1 MDPIAERSTIS
12 RLDGALETE
21 APLNAPAVRH
31 SKSNDNTSILK
42 SDLSG
47 LPRRNSNIHDPIST
61 YCAESVDTV
70 TDTTGTDRWAD
81 QYSAKPQLESAF
93 NSRSSLALVNNS
105 LDQILYDILLSSQ
118 STIMSALRSAIIEV
132 LKPSLGV
139 SAIHHADLAL
149 KTYLDEC
156 QKSTLLDSLKEIEMV
171 DLVDLNSLEKKAR
184 IQRVIYTSLED
195 TESMKSS
202 LDDEVRI
209 DKKTIISPAIAIFL
223 KSVLEYIGEQI
234 LTAAT
239 EITQNNLLSN
249 QLSPQNQ
256 IPNFQKTVESLVEA
270 NEVDQIAFDTSL
282 NEFWNTWKRL
292 TEPPVKFS
300 SHSFLKIAPFS
311 ESLTH
316 LDLAVTKD
324 IFNDIR
330 ETEPSTVSPK
340 CKSQSNE
347 AISGNIPLET
357 SQRKYVIF
365 APNDKQHRLGNT
377 KGRANSAPQASLPP
391 FYTILKR
398 SETSTEAMNENSG
411 QTIEVHNK
419 DEISIELSMNQRMT
433 NHNRSS
439 TASSRDSFSEK
450 EPSSENLTQND
461 LNRDNHTRVPSAS
474 IKPTQQ
480 LLPNIEKSEL
490 RSSLCRREDRNPLS
504 CDMTHTEKILGTSI
518 RRTKPLPIAHIQPRI
533 LSYHEESKGYRS
545 LVKNRP
551 MTWDTSKFS
560 KINISTCLN
569 NQSTISARPK
579 LLKTLTSTDTLDF
592 DPGIFLDKNT
602 STDELHE
609 DDLFPPNIMET
620 TLPSPKSVSDKRVS
634 ATTRYVDTSVQVVD
648 INSLEPCD
656 GCDMNKIKEEIY
668 EATSE
673 PKNYYPPHSNR
684 NVVKSPAEYESDGG
698 ISPVSLLNDDI
709 IYDGPV
715 SPVST
720 VSSMEKTPDQD
731 FMPQLENINLI
742 PSNFISKNHL
752 ESTLENHKPK
762 SSNHISKSISSQ
774 SKRSTHT
781 SGSTSSSNS
790 HRMKL
795 ILKSERDTVG
805 KFDQLIQSDQ
815 TLQYTLTPQNVRG
828 IEICDFHQ
836 MTIKDNCDSRSN
848 LTNTGISSSSKYVA
862 LQTNSIKSN
871 QTSNTIC
878 TSSSSAPTS
887 FHSGSNTRQ
896 CAPIP
901 RDARVDRDRSLDY
914 LANFIKSTGPELST
928 TAKSEPSQGAISEK
942 EQSHGSH
949 STSMSGPRGYLHKRL
964 DSAPSRIKIRH
975 RDPTTKRSDS
985 INDFIDFVRSGPII
999 EKSNLLFRN
1008 PDSSRLGTESRE
1020 SSKAIENKTIETTQT
1035 DPRNRQN
1042 PPSINSSVTSHSAL
1056 LINSSKTKQTIP
1068 KSKDKSVD
1076 ASTVPVR
1083 TRPKIH
1089 DPYSFDFSD
1098 EEDENDLLQSKPKLS
1113 ESLTDFLRNTSPE
1126 NYPPNNDETVK
1137 TTKISLSAPGL
1148 ISLFGKSL
1156 SNTPSSLKNTSSS
1169 ISSHQSEALS
1179 SKIRKRI
1186 NAHPTPLSSKTSQPQ
1201 IPRTEFSQKCFE
1213 PREPT
1218 YSTVRTNDLAQ
1229 FLMYNE
1235 PPQTETKDLHPSN
1248 FNMVQKKEINS
1259 FHKMFGRKKTKT
1271 ISRT

>member
-21 APLNAPAVRH
+21 APLNAPAVQH
-31 SKSNDNTSILK
+31 SKSSDNTSILK

-47 LPRRNSNIHDPIST
+47 LPRRNSNIHGPIST
-61 YCAESVDTV
+61 YCAESVETV
-70 TDTTGTDRWAD
+70 TDTTGIDRWAD
-81 QYSAKPQLESAF
+81 QYSAKPHLESSF

-149 KTYLDEC
+149 KTYLDDC

-184 IQRVIYTSLED
+184 IQRVIHTSLED

-202 LDDEVRI
+202 LDEEVRI

-239 EITQNNLLSN
+239 EITRNNLLSN

-256 IPNFQKTVESLVEA
+256 IPSFQKTVESLVEA

-282 NEFWNTWKRL
+282 NECWNTWKRL

-340 CKSQSNE
+340 CKIQSNE
-347 AISGNIPLET
+347 AIPGNIPLET

-398 SETSTEAMNENSG
+398 SETSTEAMNENST

-419 DEISIELSMNQRMT
+419 NETSIELSMNQRMT

-450 EPSSENLTQND
+450 ESSLENLTQND
-461 LNRDNHTRVPSAS
+461 LNRHNHRRVPSTS
-474 IKPTQQ
+474 IKPTQR

-490 RSSLCRREDRNPLS
+490 RSSLCRREDRNLLS
-504 CDMTHTEKILGTSI
+504 CDMKYTEKNLGTSI

-569 NQSTISARPK
+569 NYSTISVHPK
-579 LLKTLTSTDTLDF
+579 LQKTHTSTDTFDLD
-592 DPGIFLDKNT
+592 PEIILDKNT
-602 STDELHE
+602 PTDESYE
-609 DDLFPPNIMET
+609 DDMFPPNNMET
-620 TLPSPKSVSDKRVS
+620 TLPSPKSGSEKRVS
-634 ATTRYVDTSVQVVD
+634 ATTSYVDTSVQVVD

-656 GCDMNKIKEEIY
+656 GCDMNRIKEEIY
-668 EATSE
+668 EAASE
-673 PKNYYPPHSNR
+673 PKNYYPPYSNR
-684 NVVKSPAEYESDGG
+684 NIIKSPTEYESDGG

-720 VSSMEKTPDQD
+720 VSSMEKTPDQE
-731 FMPQLENINLI
+731 FTPQLENINLI
-742 PSNFISKNHL
+742 PSNFISKNHF

-762 SSNHISKSISSQ
+762 SSTHISKSISSQ

-781 SGSTSSSNS
+781 SCSTSSSNS

-828 IEICDFHQ
+828 IE

-848 LTNTGISSSSKYVA
+848 LTNTGTSSSSKYFA

-871 QTSNTIC
+871 QNSNTIC
-878 TSSSSAPTS
+878 TSSSSPPTN

-914 LANFIKSTGPELST
+914 LANFIKSTGPELSS
-928 TAKSEPSQGAISEK
+928 TAKSEPSQGLISKK
-942 EQSHGSH
+942 EHSPVSH

-999 EKSNLLFRN
+999 EKSNLVFRN
-1008 PDSSRLGTESRE
+1008 PDSSRLGAESRE
-1020 SSKAIENKTIETTQT
+1020 SSKAIENKTIEITQT

-1056 LINSSKTKQTIP
+1056 LVNSSKTKQTIP
-1068 KSKDKSVD
+1068 KPKDKSVN
-1076 ASTVPVR
+1076 ANTAPVR
-1083 TRPKIH
+1083 TRPKIR
-1089 DPYSFDFSD
+1089 DPYSFDFSG
-1098 EEDENDLLQSKPKLS
+1098 EEDENDMLRSKPKLS

-1156 SNTPSSLKNTSSS
+1156 SNTSSSLKNTSSS

-1201 IPRTEFSQKCFE
+1201 ISRTEIKQKCFE

-1235 PPQTETKDLHPSN
+1235 PPQTEKKDPNPSN
-1248 FNMVQKKEINS
+1248 FTMVQKKEINS
-1259 FHKMFGRKKTKT
+1259 FHKMFGRKKAKT